1 MNKLANGKGNIVVC
15 IRIESTK
22 GSSDA
27 VRLAGQHVIPLLLKE
42 GYIKSIVPADET
54 GTTHE

>member
-1 MNKLANGKGNIVVC
+1 MAKGKGNIVVC

-27 VRLAGQHVIPLLLKE
+27 VRLAGQHVIPLLLKA
-42 GYIKSIVPADET
+42 GYIKSMRPADET
-54 GTTHE
+54 ETPNE